1 MKVRQLM
8 SRNVVTVGPSDSCL
22 EAVARMHRAR
32 VSEDEMYMAPS
43 AFVLL
48 YWGVETVRESL

>member
-1 MKVRQLM
+1 M
-8 SRNVVTVGPSDSCL
+8 
-22 EAVARMHRAR
+22 ARPEYRASER
-32 VSEDEMYMAPS
+32 CESEDEMYMAPS